1 MRQEATMSKQMER
14 RHCHGGD
21 AVRKSHHSEKLKA
34 NLTTRLNRI
43 EGQVRGVKRMIDE
56 DVYCDDVLN
65 VIASIQSALNGVGSL
80 LLEYHMKSCVV
91 DQLREGDAD
100 IMDELM
106 QTIRRLMK

>member
-1 MRQEATMSKQMER
+1 MTDQSTRRQ
-14 RHCHGGD
+14 CHSGGD
-21 AVRKSHHSEKLKA
+21 ERKSHHSDKLKS
-34 NLTTRLNRI
+34 NLTSRLNRI

-65 VIASIQSALNGVGSL
+65 VIASIQSALNGVGTL

-91 DQLREGDAD
+91 DQLRENDPE
-100 IMDELM
+100 IMNELM

>member
-1 MRQEATMSKQMER
+1 MTEHTEHSEK
-14 RHCHGGD
+14 RHCHVG
-21 AVRKSHHSEKLKA
+21 ASKKSHHSEKLKS
-34 NLTTRLNRI
+34 NLTSRLNRI

-65 VIASIQSALNGVGSL
+65 VIASIQSALSGVSSL

-91 DQLREGDAD
+91 EHLQVNDTE

-106 QTIRRLMK
+106 KTMRRLMK

>member
-1 MRQEATMSKQMER
+1 MEEQSGK
-14 RHCHGGD
+14 RHCHTGD
-21 AVRKSHHSEKLKA
+21 EVRLSHHSEKLKSS
-34 NLTTRLNRI
+34 LTSRLNRI

-65 VIASIQSALNGVGSL
+65 VIASIQSALSGVGSL

-91 DQLREGDAD
+91 DQLQENDSE

-106 QTIRRLMK
+106 KTIRKLMK

>member
-1 MRQEATMSKQMER
+1 MEEVMTDQAER
-14 RHCHGGD
+14 RQCHSGGD
-21 AVRKSHHSEKLKA
+21 ERKSHHSEKLKS
-34 NLTTRLNRI
+34 NLTSRLNRI

-65 VIASIQSALNGVGSL
+65 VIASIQSALNGVGTL

-91 DQLREGDAD
+91 DQLRENDPE